1 MKNII
6 LSLLFLSVF
15 SIQIHASVRTNS
27 YNILLEIFPEN
38 QSINVQ
44 ANIKISIDPENIDS
58 LVFYLHK
65 EFSIKEIK
73 SDDNISYD
81 FKTEESSPYFWM
93 PDARPLWIKLENNKE
108 KDINVQIVYQG
119 SIKDLKWKTTNMIT
133 ESWIELGNY
142 SAWFPYNP
150 DYGEFISSVNLEIDS
165 SYLVTGMGQIQK
177 SGNAWKIEQLKPA
190 SDIVIIA
197 SKDLKTFYNEDHS
210 KSIRLDYVI
219 FNEQNANE
227 TIQDAKFIVE
237 LYKNWFKPSPE
248 VQFTIVVVPPFPNRG
263 SYHRKNF
270 VALLQ
275 PEPGVNI
282 SFHLIAHEIAHEW
295 WNSAPTDNFEDWLNE
310 SFAEYSSL
318 MAIRDQFGIDRFEEW
333 IQYKE
338 FSSRESPPIL
348 QPNTNTRGQTS
359 TLYDKGPLILYNL
372 EKRIG
377 RIKFLEFLRELLN
390 QNIKSTDDLL
400 NLLEGITSKEI
411 RAYFE
416 NELLK

>member
-1 MKNII
+1 MKNLI
-6 LSLLFLSVF
+6 LSLLFLSLF

-27 YNILLEIFPEN
+27 YDILIEILPEN
-38 QSINVQ
+38 QSIQVQ
-44 ANIKISIDPENIDS
+44 ANIKISIDPENSNS

-65 EFSIKEIK
+65 EFSIKEIN
-73 SDDNISYD
+73 SDENISYD

-93 PDARPLWIKLENNKE
+93 PDARPLLIKLENNKE
-108 KDINVQIVYQG
+108 ENINFQIVYQG
-119 SIKDLKWKTTNMIT
+119 LIKDLKWKTTNMIT

-150 DYGEFISSVNLEIDS
+150 DYGEFKSSVNLEIDS
-165 SYLVTGMGQIQK
+165 SYIVTGMGQIQK
-177 SGNAWKIEQLKPA
+177 IGNAWEIEQSKPA

-197 SKDLKTFYNEDHS
+197 SKDLKSFYNEENS
-210 KSIRLDYVI
+210 KSIRLDYVN

-237 LYKNWFKPSPE
+237 LYKNWFKTSQE

-270 VALLQ
+270 MALLQ

-295 WNSAPTDNFEDWLNE
+295 WNGASTDNYEDWLNE
-310 SFAEYSSL
+310 SFAEYSCL
-318 MAIRDQFGIDRFEEW
+318 MAIREKFGFDCFDEW

-348 QPNTNTRGQTS
+348 QPNTNARIHTS
-359 TLYDKGPLILYNL
+359 TLYEKGPLILHKL

-377 RIKFLEFLRELLN
+377 RIKFLEFLSELFK
-390 QNIKSTDDLL
+390 QNIKSTYDLL
-400 NLLEGITSKEI
+400 NLLEYITSKEI
-411 RAYFE
+411 RTYFE
-416 NELLK
+416 NELRE